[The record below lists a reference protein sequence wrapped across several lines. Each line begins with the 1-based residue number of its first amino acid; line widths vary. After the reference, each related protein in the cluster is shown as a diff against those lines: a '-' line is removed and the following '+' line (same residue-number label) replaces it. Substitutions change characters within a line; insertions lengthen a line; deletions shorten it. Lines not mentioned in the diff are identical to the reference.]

1 LPYTPSCFFFYSNII
16 YARINLKEEYSM
28 ETILRVRNLKKSY
41 GRIYA
46 LKGID
51 FDVKEGEIFALIG
64 PNGAGKT
71 TTLRIIATLL
81 SPDEGSVELAGYDVK
96 REPEKIR
103 EMISYLPEEAGAY
116 KNLTGID
123 YLKFMANF
131 YARNDREVEEFVR
144 RGEGIADLG
153 ERLKDKV
160 GTYSKG
166 MVRKLLLAR
175 ALMIKP
181 ILAILDEPTSGLDVI
196 NSLEVRE
203 IIRNFVREGV
213 SVLLS
218 SHNMLEIEFLSDR
231 VAIIDSGVILETGT
245 PQELKDKYSSR
256 NLEEVFRRIV
266 G

>member
-1 LPYTPSCFFFYSNII
+1 MTTV
-16 YARINLKEEYSM
+16 LKVEG
-28 ETILRVRNLKKSY
+28 LKKSY
-41 GRIYA
+41 GAKEA

-51 FDVKEGEIFALIG
+51 FEVGAGEVFALIG

-81 SPDEGSVELAGYDVK
+81 SPSGGKVTFLGHDLK
-96 REPEKIR
+96 KEPEKIR
-103 EMISYLPEEAGAY
+103 ERISYLPEEAGAY
-116 KNLTGID
+116 RNLKGAD

-131 YARNDREVEEFVR
+131 YAETGEKAEEIVR
-144 RGEGIADLG
+144 RAVGIADLG
-153 ERLKDKV
+153 PALGDKV

-175 ALMIKP
+175 ALMTRP
-181 ILAILDEPTSGLDVI
+181 TLAILDEPTSGLDVI

-203 IIRNFVREGV
+203 TIKKFAKEGI

-231 VAIIDSGVILETGT
+231 VALIDEGRILDAGT
-245 PQELKDKYSSR
+245 SQGLKDKYEAP
-256 NLEEVFRRIV
+256 NLEVVFRSAVR
-266 G
+266 